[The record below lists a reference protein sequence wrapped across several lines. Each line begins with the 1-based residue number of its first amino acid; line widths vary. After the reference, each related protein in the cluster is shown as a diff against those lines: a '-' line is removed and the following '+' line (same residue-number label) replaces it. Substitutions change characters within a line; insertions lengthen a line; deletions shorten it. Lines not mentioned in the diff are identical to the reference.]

1 MSKENFYYIK
11 LINVRNG
18 ERGFVTEND
27 KGEVLLSDEFNQV
40 TKQFPTYQEAQK
52 YVRENKLERKGMTA
66 HIRDNDDLMREANMP
81 NSGTK
86 NMKSIDEN
94 QEVYVLV
101 NEAGQRC
108 FFDSKKKYYFKDGE
122 VGAICFFSMEQVN
135 EFFTKVKFDFEVKP
149 LKLENKK
156 NK

>member
-11 LINVRNG
+11 LINTRSG
-18 ERGFVTEND
+18 ERGFVTENN

-52 YVRENKLERKGMTA
+52 YIREHKLERKGMTA

-81 NSGTK
+81 NSGIT
-86 NMKSIDEN
+86 NMKRVDEHK
-94 QEVYVLV
+94 EVYVLV
-101 NEAGQRC
+101 NEIGQRC
-108 FFDSKKKYYFKDGE
+108 FFDSQKGYYFKDGE
-122 VGAICFFSMEQVN
+122 VGSVCFFSMQQVD

-156 NK
+156 K

>member
-11 LINVRNG
+11 LINTRSG
-18 ERGFVTEND
+18 ERGFVTENN

-52 YVRENKLERKGMTA
+52 YIREHKLERKGMTA

-81 NSGTK
+81 NSGIT
-86 NMKSIDEN
+86 NMKRVD
-94 QEVYVLV
+94 QYKDVYVLV
-101 NEAGQRC
+101 NDKGQRC
-108 FFDSKKKYYFKDGE
+108 FFDSQKGYYFKDGE
-122 VGAICFFSMEQVN
+122 VGSVCFFSMQEVD

-156 NK
+156 Q